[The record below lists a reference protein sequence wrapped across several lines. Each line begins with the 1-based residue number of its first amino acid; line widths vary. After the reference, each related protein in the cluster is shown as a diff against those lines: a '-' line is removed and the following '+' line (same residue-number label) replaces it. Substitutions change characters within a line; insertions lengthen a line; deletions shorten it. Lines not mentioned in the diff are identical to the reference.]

1 MVGFQSC
8 DSRPVSCL
16 EGEDGGTGPSPQP
29 TVPAATPQHRILEQ
43 RLGQAAARSHVQAV
57 GFGIHTLV
65 GEASLDGSVAGLKGL
80 NILIRIVP

>member
-1 MVGFQSC
+1 MGAQDPPL
-8 DSRPVSCL
+8 DS
-16 EGEDGGTGPSPQP
+16 PSLPP
-29 TVPAATPQHRILEQ
+29 PHILEQ

-80 NILIRIVP
+80 NILVRIMP